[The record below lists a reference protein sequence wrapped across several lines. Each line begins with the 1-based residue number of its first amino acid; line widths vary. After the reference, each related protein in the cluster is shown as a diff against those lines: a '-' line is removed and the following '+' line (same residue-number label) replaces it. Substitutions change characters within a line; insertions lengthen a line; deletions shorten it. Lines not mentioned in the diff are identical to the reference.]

1 MQPRQIPLEFG
12 HAPAFS
18 AEDFLVTACNAEAH
32 GWISRWP
39 AWPGFGLALYG
50 PAGSGKSHLAHVFAA
65 RSGGAILLAAAL
77 RAETLPALAACPAV
91 AVEDVDQGLDEAAL
105 FHLYNML
112 RENGHA
118 LLVSGRAAP
127 ARWPI
132 ALPDLRSRL
141 LALPVAAI
149 GAPDDALLQALLL
162 KLFSD
167 RQLRV
172 GPDVLT
178 YLLPRMQR
186 SFEAARALVAEIDR
200 VALARQRAITVPLL
214 RDILPGSLIPT
225 GQ

>member
-12 HAPAFS
+12 HQPAFS

-32 GWISRWP
+32 GWIGRWP
-39 AWPGFGLALYG
+39 DWPGFGLALTG

-65 RSGGAILLAAAL
+65 KSGGAILPAASL
-77 RAETLPALAACPAV
+77 RGETLPALAACPAV
-91 AVEDVDQGLDEAAL
+91 AVEDVDQGLDETAL

-112 RENGHA
+112 RENRHT

-127 ARWPI
+127 ARWPLT
-132 ALPDLRSRL
+132 LPDLRSRL
-141 LALPVAAI
+141 LALPVTAI

-172 GPDVLT
+172 GPDVLA

-186 SFEAARALVAEIDR
+186 SFDAARALVAEIDR

-214 RDILPGSLIPT
+214 RDVLEG
-225 GQ
+225 